1 MLVYS
6 LGTILSV
13 LLGLFYQKVGRK
25 LQSTIILKEN
35 RGRSINFKID
45 LFKYIP
51 MLPLIIISG
60 IRYGVGQDYFYTYVP
75 IFRNVLSGKINGTW
89 GEIGYIY
96 LNKFVTLFTSD
107 YSVIFLLT
115 SIIFIYFTFKAI
127 YEQSDNIS
135 FSIMLL
141 VLMGYYFC
149 FMNGIRQML
158 AASILIYS
166 IKFIKEKKLKK
177 FLIFVLM
184 ATMLHT
190 SSLLFIPL
198 YFISSL
204 EINYKIIAVITFMF
218 YALSNIISSL
228 LLKIIGL
235 TKYSWYLDST
245 YKAERT
251 GFIMILINFMILVFA
266 LIFNKDKK
274 NDIYIKIQWFAVLSM
289 AFIGKIPVAHRLL
302 WVFGL
307 PGIILIPNIISS
319 RNSKRERFVL
329 TLIISILYI
338 VYFIYTVGIKNSNS
352 VLPYR
357 TIFNK

>member
-6 LGTILSV
+6 IGTFLSIL
-13 LLGLFYQKVGRK
+13 LALFYQKIGKK
-25 LQSTIILKEN
+25 LQKKIVLKGN
-35 RGRSINFKID
+35 RGKNISLKID

-51 MLPLIIISG
+51 MIPLAVISG

-75 IFRNVLSGKINGTW
+75 IFQNVLSGKISGTW

-96 LNKFVTLFTSD
+96 LNKIVTLFTND
-107 YSVIFLLT
+107 YSGIFLVT

-127 YEQSDNIS
+127 YEQSDNIC

-166 IKFIKEKKLKK
+166 IKYIKKRDLKK
-177 FLIFVLM
+177 FSIFIIL
-184 ATMLHT
+184 ATLQHT

-198 YFISSL
+198 YFIMPF
-204 EINYKIIAVITFMF
+204 EINYKVIALITFVF
-218 YALSNIISSL
+218 YILSNYLSNI
-228 LLKIIGL
+228 LLKVVSI
-235 TKYSWYLDST
+235 TKYSWYLEST
-245 YKAERT
+245 YKAEKT
-251 GFIMILINFMILVFA
+251 GFIMILINFMILLFA
-266 LIFNKDKK
+266 LIFNKNKK

-289 AFIGKIPVAHRLL
+289 AFIGKVPVAHRLM

-307 PGIILIPNIISS
+307 PGIILIPNVISS
-319 RNSKRERFVL
+319 RTSKKERFIL
-329 TLIISILYI
+329 TLVITILYI
-338 VYFIYTVGIKNSNS
+338 IYFVYTIGVKNSNS